1 MEYLIKYSP
10 HLRGKEQAVYNS
22 TGELLLTIAEKLD
35 SISSKEVIY
44 DNSEEIVYM
53 VDSFE
58 RKDHHQSTIFDALS
72 KEILTVYL
80 SNTYSGLNLYVTSA
94 EDNIYAATHKVD
106 MSAIHL
112 YKHGEIVATIKLKNT
127 LFGTNYALDIKP
139 QRDDEFIHLFAIVIT
154 KLLEY
159 KAENLQVN
167 DAYAY

>member
-22 TGELLLTIAEKLD
+22 TGDLLLTISEKRD
-35 SISSKEVIY
+35 TVSGKEIIH
-44 DNSEEIVYM
+44 NNTSEVVYL

-58 RKDHHQSTIFDALS
+58 RTDQHQSIIYDSSS

-80 SNTYSGLNLYVTSA
+80 SNTYSGLNLYVSSSNN
-94 EDNIYAATHKVD
+94 EYAATHKLD

-112 YKHGEIVATIKLKNT
+112 YKHGEIVATIKLKKT

-139 QRDDEFIHLFAIVIT
+139 QKDEEFIHLFAIVIT

-159 KAENLQVN
+159 KAEKLQVT
-167 DAYAY
+167 DAYAF